1 MAILSKTAGDAQ
13 FPPAKPNLIL
23 PLNTL
28 ELLSQLLQQTTQGLK
43 TILITEDIL
52 ATTQSHKFP
61 DLKFTVVISEE
72 FNGLLW
78 GTIAKESLDN
88 QIQKIEDRQKDNNSQ
103 SNPFTFPFSSENVGN
118 LKFNVGLTFDPETI
132 KLFVYQVLS
141 TIEEDNSNLA
151 IASQIKSKISNLK
164 VNNTNLQDEFTLKLL
179 KLLTYHENIDSILEQ
194 TSSQKINKN
203 KSYSQKSNF
212 LSIDDSKVDIYGLS
226 GPDSTLNNQQY
237 PLVCQP
243 IEQALSKQLEQ
254 EILLNQV
261 TTKISQNF
269 ELPEILSTTVE
280 QVQKLIKVDRFLI
293 YQFNNPLSLTNNV
306 TSENQRKGYV
316 QYEALASENISSVLG
331 LTEEE
336 NCFYLPHNSIARY
349 SKVYVHAITDIEVV
363 YGQFPC
369 LVELMQQHQV
379 KAKLVVPIIVD
390 RQLWGLLIAH
400 HCSIRE
406 WQDNEKDLSK
416 KLQNT

>member
-194 TSSQKINKN
+194 TSSQKSIKIN
-203 KSYSQKSNF
+203 
-212 LSIDDSKVDIYGLS
+212 LILR
-226 GPDSTLNNQQY
+226 NQ
-237 PLVCQP
+237 
-243 IEQALSKQLEQ
+243 
-254 EILLNQV
+254 
-261 TTKISQNF
+261 
-269 ELPEILSTTVE
+269 
-280 QVQKLIKVDRFLI
+280 
-293 YQFNNPLSLTNNV
+293 
-306 TSENQRKGYV
+306 
-316 QYEALASENISSVLG
+316 ISS
-331 LTEEE
+331 
-336 NCFYLPHNSIARY
+336 P
-349 SKVYVHAITDIEVV
+349 
-363 YGQFPC
+363 
-369 LVELMQQHQV
+369 
-379 KAKLVVPIIVD
+379 
-390 RQLWGLLIAH
+390 
-400 HCSIRE
+400 
-406 WQDNEKDLSK
+406 
-416 KLQNT
+416 